1 MELRGEDVAET
12 NHTNGEAGAHRNESK
27 GKQERVG
34 ITLVAEKSG
43 VSPSTVSRVINSS
56 QNVSEEIRR
65 RVLAVTEELG
75 YTPLRKARHKKQ
87 YNVIL
92 VLIINSL
99 NPYFHEMIVGI
110 RERAALIG
118 DSIVSVLDMDGFF
131 EGRDFDWF
139 AGFLRKEFVKG
150 LIIFSSALSDQQIR
164 AARRVIDQPI
174 VLVDHWIDEPGVFT
188 VKIDYVTAMSQ
199 ITQHLLK
206 LNHRRIAHLVG
217 RPALSSTQEKRAG
230 IELGVR
236 QFGEEVALEHYSSET
251 PGVEWAFQTAMNLL
265 SLPDEKRPTAILC
278 DSDMLALGALH
289 AARSRQMRVPDNV
302 SVTGFDDIKMA
313 IHANPP
319 LTTVS
324 PPKREM
330 GRIAVEMI
338 AGIRNTNEQK
348 IYTALESP
356 LIVRESTAARP

>member
-1 MELRGEDVAET
+1 MTEA
-12 NHTNGEAGAHRNESK
+12 NHTNGEAGTHRGPSK
-27 GKQERVG
+27 GKDGRVG

-75 YTPLRKARHKKQ
+75 YVRLRKARQKKQ

-110 RERAALIG
+110 RERAALLG

-139 AGFLRKEFVKG
+139 IGYLRRESAKG
-150 LIIFSSALSDQQIR
+150 LIVFSSALSDPQIR
-164 AARRVIDQPI
+164 AVRRLIDQPI

-199 ITQHLLK
+199 VALHLLK
-206 LNHRRIAHLVG
+206 LNHTRIAHLVG
-217 RPALSSTQEKRAG
+217 RPGLSSTREKREG

-236 QFGEEVALEHYSSET
+236 QFGREIALEHYSTDS
-251 PGVEWAFQTAMNLL
+251 PGVEWAFQTTMNLL
-265 SLPDEKRPTAILC
+265 SLPGEKRPTAILC

-289 AARSRQMRVPDNV
+289 AARSRQMHVPADV

-330 GRIAVEMI
+330 GRIAIEMI

-356 LIVRESTAARP
+356 LIVRDSTAPIANA